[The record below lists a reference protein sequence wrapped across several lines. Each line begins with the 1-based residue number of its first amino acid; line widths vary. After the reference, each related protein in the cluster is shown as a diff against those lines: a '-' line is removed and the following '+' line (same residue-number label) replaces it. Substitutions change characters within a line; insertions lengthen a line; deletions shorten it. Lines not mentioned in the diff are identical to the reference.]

1 MSILRQTALTRRCD
15 SVPSGSGPVR
25 HHTRGRPFRAAWSA
39 IRTLLVVGAFL
50 VVGMQTPALAA
61 YPPAGCALAI
71 STTSV
76 APGHTVTVSGCGL
89 LPGSVVTIT
98 LEPSNQV
105 LATVTVD
112 ASGAFS
118 ATVTI
123 PSNLALGTYSI
134 TATGTAA
141 DGSPLSQTTSL
152 TVAAAST
159 SASSGPFGVTG
170 SNVWPSVL
178 VGGGLFL
185 VGAMLIMT
193 VRRRGALT

>member
-1 MSILRQTALTRRCD
+1 MSILRQTPSTRRCD

-25 HHTRGRPFRAAWSA
+25 HHTRGRPVRAAWSA
-39 IRTLLVVGAFL
+39 IRTLLVVSAFL

-61 YPPAGCALAI
+61 YPPAGCGLAT

-76 APGHTVTVSGCGL
+76 AVGNSVTVSGCGL
-89 LPGSVVTIT
+89 LPGSTVTIT
-98 LEPSNQV
+98 LEPGAQV

-112 ASGAFS
+112 SSGAFS

-123 PSNLALGTYSI
+123 PSDLALGSYSI
-134 TATGTAA
+134 TATGTAG
-141 DGSPLSQTTSL
+141 DGSPLTQTTSL

-159 SASSGPFGVTG
+159 SASSGSFAFTG